1 MLDSYSITQELTRGR
16 RFGKTYKGIRKADG
30 LEVSIKL
37 VQKEIHDERAI
48 EQLRNEASFSFESDQ
63 LPQVLELHESDEGLI
78 LIKKWLPGKDLMSFK
93 KELKRKEV
101 LPFTKQFVR
110 QFVTLLNEI
119 HAQGIVHLDIK
130 PSNIFI
136 DGQFENFTVRLGDFG
151 LAIRKNEIPTRK
163 LLFPLGY
170 AAPELILNQLDLVDE
185 RSDQFALGISLWQ
198 FYTEKLPLTHHNPSI
213 FTNLQLTHP
222 LPSDTKI
229 PKSVQAILMKMCN
242 KFQFGKP
249 PNQLAKDEVRS
260 SLKAGIIGRFDSL
273 HKVTAALQEIP
284 DKRSYCH
291 MISFR

>member
-1 MLDSYSITQELTRGR
+1 MLDSYLITQELTRGR
-16 RFGKTYKGIRKADG
+16 RFGKTFKGIRKADG

-48 EQLRNEASFSFESDQ
+48 EQLRNEANFSFESDQ

-78 LIKKWLPGKDLMSFK
+78 LVKKWLTGKDLMNFK
-93 KELKRKEV
+93 KELKRKEI
-101 LPFTKQFVR
+101 LPFIKQFVH

-136 DGQFENFTVRLGDFG
+136 DGQVDNFTVRLGDFG
-151 LAIRKNEIPTRK
+151 LAIRKNEILKRK

-170 AAPELILNQLDLVDE
+170 AAPELILNQLDLVNE
-185 RSDQFALGISLWQ
+185 HSDQFALGISLWQ

-222 LPSDTKI
+222 LPSDTRI
-229 PKSVQAILMKMCN
+229 PKAVQAILVKTCN

-249 PNQLAKDEVRS
+249 PNQLDESTVRTCLIDGMS
-260 SLKAGIIGRFDSL
+260 NRFESL
-273 HKVTAALQEIP
+273 HELSNAFQEIP
-284 DKRSYCH
+284 SKRSYCQR
-291 MISFR
+291 ISFR